1 MQRERGTAVTDLAE
15 EFLGVSA
22 AKVDLPSRLSA
33 LESGRAERV
42 VLLKNNNP
50 VAVIVT
56 VEEYNS
62 IREAREFIE
71 DTLAVLAARSADDG
85 TRVGLDDLR
94 AEFGLDDD

>member
-1 MQRERGTAVTDLAE
+1 MADLAE

-33 LESGRAERV
+33 LESGRADRV

-56 VEEYNS
+56 VDEYNS

-71 DTLAVLAARSADDG
+71 DALAVLAARSADDG
-85 TRVGLDDLR
+85 TRFGLDELR
-94 AEFGLDDD
+94 AEFGINE